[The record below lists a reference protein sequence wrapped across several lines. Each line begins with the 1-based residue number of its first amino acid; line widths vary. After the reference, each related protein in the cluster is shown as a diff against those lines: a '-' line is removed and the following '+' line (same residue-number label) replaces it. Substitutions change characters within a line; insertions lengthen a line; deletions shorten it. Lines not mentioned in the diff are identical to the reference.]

1 MSRNYGSL
9 GRRSGGA
16 GWQWMIIGAVLGF
29 ACAAVLGIV
38 GVIAGVVEISGVS
51 LAGAPSPTPVV
62 ITATALPATMT
73 PFPTEVLVT
82 PTSAGVQVEAP
93 TATPTLDPTFQTLA
107 PTSTPTTFPTAASQL
122 SAPATVGSGEI
133 DPILIDAV
141 APSEFVDVPGIQD
154 FQMGTTP
161 PEVSAAVD
169 ECLAQ
174 SGRCTVAMGEDSAP
188 QHAVTLSPFRIE
200 RTEVSYA
207 QFLAFMNYLEQTSP
221 RAYANGC
228 YGQPC
233 LETNLDSETSAV
245 TYDSVNYTVVP
256 VISLLPV
263 TEVTWYGAR
272 AYCEAIG
279 RRLPTEA
286 EWEYAARGTSGFIY
300 PWGNDWD
307 PTRAMTS
314 RTADGSTAQKVD
326 VNSFP
331 AGASP
336 FGVLNMA
343 GNVSEWVF
351 DWYDA
356 RFYGRIEATQPDPE
370 GPASGTTKVHRGGS
384 WDTVPF
390 FARAVHRQD
399 FAPNDGTPFIGFR
412 CAADAETAS
421 ASAAQ
426 GSGLLPGAIP
436 SPDPALLGVQGNDNS
451 ANAAPTLPPVRVP
464 SATPLANLP
473 EQPVTPT
480 VTLAAGS

>member
-9 GRRSGGA
+9 GRRSSGA
-16 GWQWMIIGAVLGF
+16 GWQWLIIGAVLGF
-29 ACAAVLGIV
+29 ACAAVIAIL

-51 LAGAPSPTPVV
+51 VAGAASATPFV
-62 ITATALPATMT
+62 ITATAPPATMT
-73 PFPTEVLVT
+73 SLPTEVLVT
-82 PTSAGVQVEAP
+82 STSAGVQVEAP
-93 TATPTLDPTFQTLA
+93 TATPTSDPTFQTLA
-107 PTSTPTTFPTAASQL
+107 PTETPTTFPTPVSQAAVPAAS
-122 SAPATVGSGEI
+122 GEA
-133 DPILIDAV
+133 DALLVDAVVPSELIDV
-141 APSEFVDVPGIQD
+141 AGIQD

-169 ECLAQ
+169 ECLTQ
-174 SGRCTVAMGEDSAP
+174 GGRCTVAMGEDSAP

-200 RTEVSYA
+200 RVEVSYS
-207 QFLAFMNYLEQTSP
+207 QYLAFMNYLEQTNP

-256 VISLLPV
+256 VISQLPV

-286 EWEYAARGTSGFIY
+286 EWEYAARGSNGFIY

-307 PTRAMTS
+307 ATLAMT
-314 RTADGSTAQKVD
+314 RYTADGSTAQKVD

-331 AGASP
+331 LGASP

-356 RFYGRIEATQPDPE
+356 RFYGRPEATQPDPE

-384 WDTVPF
+384 WDAVPF
-390 FARAVHRQD
+390 FARTVHRQD
-399 FAPNDGTPFIGFR
+399 FAPNDGTPYIGFR
-412 CAADAETAS
+412 CAADAETTTPAS
-421 ASAAQ
+421 GAQ
-426 GSGLLPGAIP
+426 NSGLLPGAIP
-436 SPDPALLGVQGNDNS
+436 SPDPALLGVQSDTS
-451 ANAAPTLPPVRVP
+451 TDNAAPTLPPARVP
-464 SATPLANLP
+464 TATPLANLP
-473 EQPVTPT
+473 AQEATPT